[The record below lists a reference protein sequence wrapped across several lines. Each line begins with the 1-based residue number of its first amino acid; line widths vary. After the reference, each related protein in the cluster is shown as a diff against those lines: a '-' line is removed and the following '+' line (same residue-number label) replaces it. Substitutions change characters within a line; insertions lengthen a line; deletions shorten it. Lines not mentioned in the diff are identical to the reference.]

1 MSIRS
6 RSDEVLVRDCLA
18 GNETAWGALIDRYKN
33 LIYSVPI
40 KLGVSREESADIFQ
54 AVCLELFS
62 NLASVREPNALPKWL
77 IRVAYRKALQWKQGD
92 DRFSPLDSDQ
102 DPAGTS
108 PEIPNDLLISAQNEQ
123 FLRDAMAA
131 LSERCQQMIHML
143 FFESPARP
151 YNEVAK
157 ELGLAIGSI
166 GFIRGRC
173 LKSLRKSLEQKGFR

>member
-6 RSDEVLVRDCLA
+6 RTDEVLIRECLT
-18 GNETAWGALIDRYKN
+18 GNEAAWGALIDRYKN

-40 KLGVSREESADIFQ
+40 KLDVPRDDSADIFQ

-62 NLASVREPNALPKWL
+62 NLRTIREPNALPKWL
-77 IRVAYRKALQWKQGD
+77 IQVAYRKALQWKQSGD
-92 DRFSPLDSDQ
+92 RYSPLDSDQ
-102 DPAGTS
+102 DRTGTS
-108 PEIPNDLLISAQNEQ
+108 PEVPNELLISAQNEQ
-123 FLRDAMAA
+123 FLRDAMEA
-131 LSERCQQMIHML
+131 LSERCQQMIRML

-151 YNEVAK
+151 YDEVAR

-173 LKSLRKSLEQKGFR
+173 LKSLRKSLEQKGFK